1 VREVSVSLHI
11 EKIENAYREAM
22 MRVLDKLEEYER
34 RRIEAI
40 RRALENL
47 DIEAEKEKIRR
58 IMAEIQT
65 KNSASRR
72 VRP

>member
-1 VREVSVSLHI
+1 MSVSLHI

-72 VRP
+72 TRRP

>member
-1 VREVSVSLHI
+1 MSVSLHV

-40 RRALENL
+40 RRALEGL
-47 DIEAEKEKIRR
+47 DLEAEKERIKNVMCEIR
-58 IMAEIQT
+58 E
-65 KNSASRR
+65 KNGRAK
-72 VRP
+72 RP

>member
-1 VREVSVSLHI
+1 MSVSLHV

-72 VRP
+72 LRP

>member
-1 VREVSVSLHI
+1 MSVSLHV

-40 RRALENL
+40 RRALEGF
-47 DIEAEKEKIRR
+47 DPEVECQRIKR
-58 IMAEIQT
+58 IMAEIQA

-72 VRP
+72 ARR